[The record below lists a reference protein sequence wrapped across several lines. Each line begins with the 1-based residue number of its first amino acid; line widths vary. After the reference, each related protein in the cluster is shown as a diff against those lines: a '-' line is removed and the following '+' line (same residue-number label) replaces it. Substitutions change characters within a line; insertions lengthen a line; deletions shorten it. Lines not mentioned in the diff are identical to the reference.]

1 MKTKYLDLTI
11 LSAVMTAIGILFL
24 LLYHIYI
31 FGGSLMMPGII
42 IEVIIL
48 LRMTADKNKEEKK

>member
-11 LSAVMTAIGILFL
+11 LSAVMTAIGILL

-31 FGGSLMMPGII
+31 FGGSLMMAGII